1 METAEIVKVAVSA
14 APYSIDRPFDYQI
27 PAPLLERALPGV
39 RVTVPFGRGNRTS
52 EGIILAR
59 GNGEKL
65 PGLKPL
71 EAVLDDAPVL
81 DSQGIA
87 LALWM
92 RQRYFCTMFEAVKTI
107 LPAGLWYRLREIW
120 RLADGLDRAGA
131 EALCGRMKRSGAV
144 LDALEAHGGSAELET
159 LRELCGDEVSATLSA
174 MKRAGAVVCETAA
187 QR

>member
-1 METAEIVKVAVSA
+1 M
-14 APYSIDRPFDYQI
+14 
-27 PAPLLERALPGV
+27 

-71 EAVLDDAPVL
+71 GAVLDDAPVL

-107 LPAGLWYRLREIW
+107 LPAGLWYHLREIW
-120 RLADGLDRAGA
+120 RLADGLDRTGA
-131 EALCGRMKRSGAV
+131 EALCGRMKRSG
-144 LDALEAHGGSAELET
+144 
-159 LRELCGDEVSATLSA
+159 R
-174 MKRAGAVVCETAA
+174 RAGRPRGPRRLCRAGDPSGVV
-187 QR
+187 RRRGLRHPPPP